1 MTRVSSHLAFLTLA
15 FLLFPAAAHAQQ
27 DVSDRINRLENEI
40 QTLSRAIFKNEMP
53 PPAAMQSMTGAGDAQ
68 TAAAMEVRISQ
79 LEKEIAALTGKLE
92 QQTFDIRQFQDRVEK
107 ELTALKMA
115 APAPAAP
122 SVQRYPLLRSDYDT
136 EPDFKGP
143 GGLTTDLPPQP
154 AADDMSTDP
163 ADAPASAASSPGQLG
178 SLTQSP
184 DGGFAAAGNTP
195 ADLYEQ
201 AFARMRDKDYPNAE
215 KTFTEFLEKY
225 PKHDLAANAKY
236 WLGETYYVRG
246 DYGRAARVFAE
257 AYQLYPKGPKGP
269 DNLLKLALS
278 LNGLGKK
285 DDACL
290 AFAQLKRE
298 YATGANPVLARAE
311 KEAANIGCK

>member
-1 MTRVSSHLAFLTLA
+1 MTGVPSRLALLTLL
-15 FLLFPAAAHAQQ
+15 FLLFPVAAHAQQ
-27 DVSDRINRLENEI
+27 DMADRINRLENEI

-53 PPAAMQSMTGAGDAQ
+53 PPEAMQSMAGAGDAR
-68 TAAAMEVRISQ
+68 TAADMEVRISQ
-79 LEKEIAALTGKLE
+79 LEKEIAALTGKIE
-92 QQTFDIRQFQDRVEK
+92 QQTFDIRQFQDQVEK
-107 ELTALKMA
+107 ELAALKANVAA
-115 APAPAAP
+115 APVPATDD
-122 SVQRYPLLRSDYDT
+122 RRPLLRDDYDT

-143 GGLTTDLPPQP
+143 EGLSTDLPPQP
-154 AADDMSTDP
+154 AS
-163 ADAPASAASSPGQLG
+163 DAPASPETAVTGQLG
-178 SLTQSP
+178 SLAQSP
-184 DGGFAAAGNTP
+184 DGDLSAVGNSP

-201 AFARMRDKDYPNAE
+201 AFAKMRDKDYASAE
-215 KTFTEFLEKY
+215 KTFTAFLQKY

-246 DYGRAARVFAE
+246 DYDRAARIFAE

-278 LNGLGKK
+278 LNGMGKK

-311 KEAANIGCK
+311 KEATNIGCK